1 MAETNRKSVRRKKD
15 NVNLDTLGLE
25 MGNKPPQA
33 LDVEEAVLGALL
45 VEPNCIDEAMDELT
59 PSCFYGEKHRM
70 VFEAMRALRLES
82 VALDLLSVSQKLK
95 AQGNL
100 ETVGGT
106 MFLAQ
111 LSQKIGAAAHIEYYI
126 RILKQKFIQR
136 ELITASYDILK
147 ASYDEA
153 TNVDDL
159 IDTAQ
164 TKIFDAIQNNVKKDV
179 QEIGKVINDAIDEIA
194 KFQKLEGGLSGVPS
208 GFPSIDKITLGWQA
222 SDLIIL
228 AARPSVGKTAFVLN
242 LARNAAVDFN
252 MPVAIFSLEMPSI
265 QLAKRM
271 MVSETRLS
279 ADKIKGGTK
288 LEPHEWVQLEEQLK
302 RLAKAP
308 LYIDDTPSLPVMEFR
323 SKVKK
328 LVKQKGVRLVVVDYL
343 QLMQGPAELRGM
355 REQEVAAISRT
366 LKATAKELNVPIIA
380 LSQLSRQ
387 SENRQGS
394 NRRPQ
399 LSDLRESG
407 SIEQDAD
414 MVMFIHR
421 YDYQGLSDNPDDI
434 GRTQII
440 IAKHRNGAIADVDMK
455 FRADEVRFVDEM
467 ESLAHHAA
475 SLDESG
481 VPEGY
486 IPIGSLSND
495 PMGGAP
501 MGGAPMDFGYPT
513 DDFANNGFE

>member
-1 MAETNRKSVRRKKD
+1 MAEGGKKRSVGKKGQS
-15 NVNLDTLGLE
+15 VNLDTLGLE
-25 MGNKPPQA
+25 VGNKPPQA

-45 VEPNCIDEAMDELT
+45 IEPNCIDEAMDELS
-59 PSCFYGEKHRM
+59 PSCFYSEKHRM
-70 VFEAMRALRLES
+70 IFEAMRQLNTEH
-82 VALDLLSVSQKLK
+82 VPLDILSVSQKLK
-95 AQGNL
+95 ANGNL
-100 ETVGGT
+100 EDVGGT
-106 MFLAQ
+106 VALAH

-126 RILKQKFIQR
+126 RILKQKCIQR

-147 ASYDEA
+147 SSYDEA
-153 TNVDDL
+153 VNVDDL

-164 TKIFDAIQNNVKKDV
+164 TKLFAAIQNNVKKDV
-179 QEIGKVINDAIDEIA
+179 QEIGKVINDALDDIQRLQDSS
-194 KFQKLEGGLSGVPS
+194 GLSGVPS
-208 GFPSIDKITLGWQA
+208 GFPSVDKITLGWQA

-242 LARNAAVDFN
+242 LARNAAVDHN
-252 MPVAIFSLEMPSI
+252 MPVAFFSLEMPAI

-271 MVSETRLS
+271 MVTETRLS
-279 ADKIKGGTK
+279 GDKIKGGVK
-288 LEPHEWVQLEEQLK
+288 LQPWEWEQLDIQLK

-328 LVKQKGVRLVVVDYL
+328 LVKQKGVRLVIVDYL

-366 LKATAKELNVPIIA
+366 LKATAKEMNVPIIA

-387 SENRQGS
+387 SENRVGS

-414 MVMFIHR
+414 MVVFIHR
-421 YDYQGLSDNPDDI
+421 HDYQGLNEDPNDV

-440 IAKHRNGAIADVDMK
+440 IAKHRNGAIADIDMR
-455 FRADEVRFVDEM
+455 FRADEVRFVDEQD
-467 ESLAHHAA
+467 SLVNQADAMPVA
-475 SLDESG
+475 SAMNS
-481 VPEGY
+481 
-486 IPIGSLSND
+486 
-495 PMGGAP
+495 
-501 MGGAPMDFGYPT
+501 
-513 DDFANNGFE
+513 DDFAGNSDFM

>member
-1 MAETNRKSVRRKKD
+1 M
-15 NVNLDTLGLE
+15 
-25 MGNKPPQA
+25 
-33 LDVEEAVLGALL
+33 
-45 VEPNCIDEAMDELT
+45 
-59 PSCFYGEKHRM
+59 
-70 VFEAMRALRLES
+70 
-82 VALDLLSVSQKLK
+82 
-95 AQGNL
+95 
-100 ETVGGT
+100 
-106 MFLAQ
+106 
-111 LSQKIGAAAHIEYYI
+111 
-126 RILKQKFIQR
+126 
-136 ELITASYDILK
+136 
-147 ASYDEA
+147 
-153 TNVDDL
+153 
-159 IDTAQ
+159 
-164 TKIFDAIQNNVKKDV
+164 
-179 QEIGKVINDAIDEIA
+179 
-194 KFQKLEGGLSGVPS
+194 
-208 GFPSIDKITLGWQA
+208 
-222 SDLIIL
+222 
-228 AARPSVGKTAFVLN
+228 LN

-279 ADKIKGGTK
+279 ADKIKGGVK
-288 LEPHEWVQLEEQLK
+288 MEMHEWVQLEEQIK
-302 RLAKAP
+302 RLSKAP

-414 MVMFIHR
+414 MVIFIHR

-440 IAKHRNGAIADVDMK
+440 IAKHRNGAIADVDMR
-455 FRADEVRFVDEM
+455 FRADEVRFVDEQD
-467 ESLAHHAA
+467 SIINQAA
-475 SLDESG
+475 AMDSAS
-481 VPEGY
+481 VPPGY
-486 IPIGSLSND
+486 IPIGSI
-495 PMGGAP
+495 GGSD
-501 MGGAPMDFGYPT
+501 DFGGNQE
-513 DDFANNGFE
+513 FM

>member
-1 MAETNRKSVRRKKD
+1 MAEEGKKRAVRTKKQS
-15 NVNLDTLGLE
+15 VNLDTLGLE
-25 MGNKPPQA
+25 VGNRPPQA

-45 VEPNCIDEAMDELT
+45 IEPNCIDEAMDELV
-59 PSCFYGEKHRM
+59 PSCFYSEKHKM
-70 VFEAMRALRLES
+70 VFEAMRALRAES

-95 AQGNL
+95 SQGNL
-100 ETVGGT
+100 EAVGGT

-136 ELITASYDILK
+136 ELITASYEILK
-147 ASYDEA
+147 TSYDEA
-153 TNVDDL
+153 VNVDDL

-164 TKIFDAIQNNVKKDV
+164 TKIFAAIQNNVKRDV
-179 QEIGKVINDAIDEIA
+179 EEIGKVINDALADISR
-194 KFQKLEGGLSGVPS
+194 FQELEGGLSGVPS
-208 GFPSIDKITLGWQA
+208 GFPSIDAITLGWQA

-228 AARPSVGKTAFVLN
+228 AARPSVGKTAFVVN
-242 LARNAAVDFN
+242 VARNAAVDFN
-252 MPVAIFSLEMPSI
+252 MPVAIFSLEMPAK
-265 QLAKRM
+265 QLANRM
-271 MVSETRLS
+271 MVSETGLS
-279 ADKIKGGTK
+279 ADKIKGGVK
-288 LEPHEWVQLEEQLK
+288 LQDWEWQQLDIQLK
-302 RLAKAP
+302 RLTKAP
-308 LYIDDTPSLPVMEFR
+308 IYIDDTPSLPVMEFR
-323 SKVKK
+323 SKVKR

-343 QLMQGPAELRGM
+343 QLMQGPSELRGM

-366 LKATAKELNVPIIA
+366 LKATAKEMDVPIIA

-414 MVMFIHR
+414 MVIFIHR
-421 YDYQGLSDNPDDI
+421 YDYQGLSDNPDDV

-455 FRADEVRFVDEM
+455 FRADEVRFVDLSDSLVNQADII
-467 ESLAHHAA
+467 ESAMNNDMPSYPSAGEFDGN
-475 SLDESG
+475 SF
-481 VPEGY
+481 EG
-486 IPIGSLSND
+486 S
-495 PMGGAP
+495 
-501 MGGAPMDFGYPT
+501 
-513 DDFANNGFE
+513 DFA